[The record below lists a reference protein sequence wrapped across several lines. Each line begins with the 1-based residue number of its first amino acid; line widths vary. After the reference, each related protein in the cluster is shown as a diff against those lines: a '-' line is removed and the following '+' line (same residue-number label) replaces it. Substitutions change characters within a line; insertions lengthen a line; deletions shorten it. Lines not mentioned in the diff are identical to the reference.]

1 VSDSDATRGEGRP
14 EEETGAERES
24 QEDALWQ
31 AIVENYGDRPDL
43 TDEDLAPVGDPGA
56 ATGTA
61 PGAGPTPDDV
71 PEDLDE
77 DLDGD
82 GFVPPDPPAMP
93 WPEPAVL
100 LAWVGVLGAPLCLL
114 AIVVFSIALPVF
126 LSALLV
132 IWFLGGFGYLVSA
145 MPSGPRDPWDDG
157 AQV

>member
-1 VSDSDATRGEGRP
+1 MSDSDATRGEGRP

-43 TDEDLAPVGDPGA
+43 TDEDLAPVGNQDPA
-56 ATGTA
+56 ASA
-61 PGAGPTPDDV
+61 TPDAESGSDDV
-71 PEDLDE
+71 RDDPDE
-77 DLDGD
+77 DLSSDR
-82 GFVPPDPPAMP
+82 FMPPNPPALP

-114 AIVVFSIALPVF
+114 AVVVFSIAVPVF